1 VCLPGLHITLG
12 VFLRLFI
19 LLEDEC
25 HTLDLQLAASAAP
38 EVGDRVAF
46 VDYSVAI
53 RMERM
58 LLDEKSNVEQDTQW
72 LSQTISLL
80 SLTAADPSR
89 DPQVTAIADLIKS
102 NKDRLSGIV
111 SNNTNVPAQLQL
123 MSTQRQVN

>member
-1 VCLPGLHITLG
+1 

-58 LLDEKSNVEQDTQW
+58 LVDEKSNVEQDTQW

-89 DPQVTAIADLIKS
+89 DPQVTAIQT

-111 SNNTNVPAQLQL
+111 SNNTNVSAQLQL
-123 MSTQRQVN
+123 IKGK